1 MDKAANYSRE
11 PEGANATP
19 VNRQNDGDQVLTVLG
34 LETSCDETA
43 ASVVRL
49 GPDGAT
55 VLSSVIHSQIDEHAA
70 YGGVVPEIAA
80 RSHVEMIDTV
90 TRQAMEQSGL
100 DWSEL
105 SGVAATAGPG
115 LVGGVMVGLSYGKA
129 VALARDLPLV
139 AINHLEGHA
148 VSARLGA
155 ETAYPF
161 LLLLVSGG
169 HCQLLEVRGIGDMS
183 RLGTTIDDAAGE
195 AFDKI
200 AKAMGLGYPGG
211 PALEKLAASGDGS
224 RFELPRALLGR
235 KDCDF
240 SFSGL
245 KTAASRLAQTC
256 ETDQDR
262 ADLAD
267 AVQKAIARQLMERTE
282 RAMKA
287 YLESHP
293 ELVAHGEAPSAL
305 KQPSPAGEAVGQ
317 DNALKQSSP
326 AGETVGQKRIFV
338 VAGGVAANKTV
349 RATLQKL
356 ATKYGFGFFAPPM
369 AYCTDNAA
377 MIALAGAERLE
388 KGWVSDLD
396 AVARPRWPLDEA
408 RATGD
413 PVHKKQGRKGAKA

>member
-1 MDKAANYSRE
+1 MNLGADYSS
-11 PEGANATP
+11 EGGRATATP
-19 VNRQNDGDQVLTVLG
+19 GRVLTVLG

-49 GPDGAT
+49 TPDGAAT
-55 VLSSVIHSQIDEHAA
+55 VLSSVVHSQIDDHAA

-80 RSHVEMIDTV
+80 RSHVEMIAGV
-90 TRQAMEQSGL
+90 TARAMADAGL
-100 DWSEL
+100 GYDSL
-105 SGVAATAGPG
+105 DGVAATAGPG
-115 LVGGVMVGLSYGKA
+115 LVGGVMVGLSFGKA

-139 AINHLEGHA
+139 AVNHLEGHA

-155 ETAYPF
+155 MVEYPF

-200 AKAMGLGYPGG
+200 AKALGLGYPGG
-211 PALEKLAASGDGS
+211 PALEKLAETGDGA
-224 RFELPRALLGR
+224 RFDLPRALLGR

-245 KTAASRLAQTC
+245 KTAASRLAHACQT
-256 ETDQDR
+256 DRDR

-267 AVQKAIARQLMERTE
+267 AVQSAIARQLSDRAD

-287 YLESHP
+287 YAE
-293 ELVAHGEAPSAL
+293 AHDHRL
-305 KQPSPAGEAVGQ
+305 
-317 DNALKQSSP
+317 
-326 AGETVGQKRIFV
+326 FV
-338 VAGGVAANKTV
+338 VAGGVAANRTV
-349 RATLQKL
+349 RATLE
-356 ATKYGFGFFAPPM
+356 ATAAKNGFAFLAPPM

-377 MIALAGAERLE
+377 MIALAGAERLQ
-388 KGWVSDLD
+388 KGWVSDID
-396 AVARPRWPLDEA
+396 AVARPRWPLDEKSA
-408 RATGD
+408 LAD
-413 PVHKKQGRKGAKA
+413 PAHKPGRKGAKA

>member
-1 MDKAANYSRE
+1 MNLGADYSSGGGR
-11 PEGANATP
+11 ATLP
-19 VNRQNDGDQVLTVLG
+19 LVVLG

-49 GPDGAT
+49 TAEGEAT
-55 VLSSVIHSQIDEHAA
+55 VLSSVVHSQIDDHAA

-80 RSHVEMIDTV
+80 RSHVEMIAGV
-90 TRQAMEQSGL
+90 TARAMAEAGLGYDGL
-100 DWSEL
+100 D
-105 SGVAATAGPG
+105 GVAATAGPG
-115 LVGGVMVGLSYGKA
+115 LVGGVMVGLSFGKA

-139 AINHLEGHA
+139 AVNHLEGHA
-148 VSARLGA
+148 VSARLG
-155 ETAYPF
+155 EPVDYPF

-169 HCQLLEVRGIGDMS
+169 HCQLLEVRGIGDMT

-200 AKAMGLGYPGG
+200 AKALGLGYPGG
-211 PALEKLAASGDGS
+211 PALERLAESGDGS

-245 KTAASRLAQTC
+245 KTAASRLAHAC
-256 ETDQDR
+256 ETEQDR

-267 AVQKAIARQLMERTE
+267 AVQTAIARQLGDRSD

-287 YLESHP
+287 YAE
-293 ELVAHGEAPSAL
+293 AHDHRL
-305 KQPSPAGEAVGQ
+305 
-317 DNALKQSSP
+317 
-326 AGETVGQKRIFV
+326 FV
-338 VAGGVAANKTV
+338 VAGGVAANRTV
-349 RATLQKL
+349 RATLE
-356 ATKYGFGFFAPPM
+356 ATAARNGFAFLAPPM

-377 MIALAGAERLE
+377 MIALAGAERLQ
-388 KGWVSDLD
+388 KGWTSDID

-408 RATGD
+408 SALAD
-413 PVHKKQGRKGAKA
+413 PTHKTGRKGAKS